1 MGARE
6 CISLG
11 PARRFCLRAG
21 GSVRNSL
28 PVQLQLHPHGAAYVQ
43 ATMRCL
49 PVLLVCTRDRRIR
62 RALSLPTGARFPT

>member
-1 MGARE
+1 MGARAF
-6 CISLG
+6 ISLG

-43 ATMRCL
+43 AAMWCL
-49 PVLLVCTRDRRIR
+49 RVLLVGTRDRRAR
-62 RALSLPTGARFPT
+62 RALCLPTGTRFPM